1 MRRRLSTVLLPAAA
15 LLAVASLSACS
26 AADDNDVAARV
37 NDSEL
42 SNDELADLVTI
53 VGTPD
58 PATGTVDP
66 TQGENVRGAIQLW
79 VQVEVIG
86 AGLEAAGTP
95 VTQAQSDEARTQLE
109 SQLPNVEDLSDSTV
123 DTLVT
128 FLALRTV
135 VGAMADQNTFVTEA
149 TDAAEIYVDP
159 RFGTFDPAAGTVTP
173 LGGVPTASL
182 PTGTAPAGTA
192 PAGTAPADTAPAG

>member
-86 AGLEAAGTP
+86 AGLEAGERRSHKPSPTRRAP
-95 VTQAQSDEARTQLE
+95 SSRANSRT
-109 SQLPNVEDLSDSTV
+109 SKTCRIRPST
-123 DTLVT
+123 
-128 FLALRTV
+128 R
-135 VGAMADQNTFVTEA
+135 
-149 TDAAEIYVDP
+149 
-159 RFGTFDPAAGTVTP
+159 
-173 LGGVPTASL
+173 S
-182 PTGTAPAGTA
+182 
-192 PAGTAPADTAPAG
+192 